1 MAGYVIDAS
10 VLVEIF
16 VGGPDRDLC
25 MEFLDYAVE
34 QKMTLHAPDTIYYE
48 VAGALRR
55 YEINNGYSS
64 MGEDIADFSELD
76 LQTVTARELL
86 LSAVEI
92 SRTYVIGVYDAFYL
106 ALSKRLD
113 VPIVT
118 VDSRLVGAVAGKRFQ
133 VRHIRDYK
141 A

>member
-25 MEFLDYAVE
+25 MES
-34 QKMTLHAPDTIYYE
+34 PDTIYYE